1 MENIL
6 EVKRL
11 KTYFQIKKGIIR
23 DLLEKRSIIHAV
35 DDVSFEVKK
44 GETFGLVGESGCG
57 KTTLGRTLIRLV
69 EPTDGEV
76 LFEGYR
82 VFDMAS
88 EDLRY
93 LRRELQMIF
102 QDPFSS
108 LNPRKTVYD
117 IVALP
122 LKTHHIV
129 HKAQT
134 RTKVL
139 DLLEKVGLQQE
150 HVDRYPHQFSG
161 GQRQRI
167 GIARALATN
176 PKLII
181 ADEPLSALDVS
192 IQVQILNLLEKLKEE
207 FHLTFLFISHDLN
220 VVSYFSDR
228 VAVMYLG
235 QLVELGKADII
246 FKSPAHPYSK
256 ALISAIL
263 NARSDQSKK
272 KIRLLGD
279 ISTPIDPP
287 HGCRFF
293 KRCYSKKGKICEDS
307 NPMWVEI
314 EPGHYVAC
322 HHFS

>member
-11 KTYFQIKKGIIR
+11 KTYFQIKKGVIR

-69 EPTDGEV
+69 EPTAGEV
-76 LFEGYR
+76 LFEGCR
-82 VFDMAS
+82 IFDMAS
-88 EDLRY
+88 EDLRH

-129 HKAQT
+129 HKTQT

-207 FHLTFLFISHDLN
+207 LHLTFLFISHDLN

-263 NARSDQSKK
+263 NVRSDHSKK

-279 ISTPIDPP
+279 ISTPIDPLP
-287 HGCRFF
+287 GCRFF